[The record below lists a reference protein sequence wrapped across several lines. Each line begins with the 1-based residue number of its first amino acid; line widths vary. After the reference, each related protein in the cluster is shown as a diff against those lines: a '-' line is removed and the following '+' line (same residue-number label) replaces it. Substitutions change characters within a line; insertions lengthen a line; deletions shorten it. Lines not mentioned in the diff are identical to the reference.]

1 MKDQNKNQT
10 FDSVLNADR
19 VCNGHLQKINW
30 SHHAR
35 EEAAQDALKLLT
47 GSLTYHE
54 LDKSFDWLL
63 SCALWQ
69 VDTIENLR
77 KLHPLIR
84 IFKALISD
92 IQNNKTTPY
101 QALDAFFSEDYV
113 KNYSEHL
120 ALLYQYTIEF
130 GLSEYET
137 KENLIIIFLAYS
149 QAQRFIARLKE
160 LDANEFFA

>member
-1 MKDQNKNQT
+1 MTNLNNDLVANQAQL
-10 FDSVLNADR
+10 S
-19 VCNGHLQKINW
+19 NGRLQKTNW
-30 SHHAR
+30 SHQAR

-54 LDKSFDWLL
+54 LDKSFDRLL

-77 KLHPLIR
+77 KLWPVIR

-101 QALDAFFSEDYV
+101 QALDALFSEDHV

-120 ALLYQYTIEF
+120 AQLYQYTIEF
-130 GLSEYET
+130 GLPGFET
-137 KENLIIIFLAYS
+137 KEDLIKIFLAYS

-160 LDANEFFA
+160 LETNEFFA